1 MAYHCLSFNPEHV
14 KYQFFLWRLEDLGLT
29 ALCFKNSL
37 RYKQMVLL
45 PMHMHLNKPGERKRA
60 KKNPPNHTQCYPLQ
74 DTWQL
79 TPAMSAIF

>member
-1 MAYHCLSFNPEHV
+1 MVYQSLSFNPEHV

-29 ALCFKNSL
+29 AFCFKNSL
-37 RYKQMVLL
+37 RYKQMLLL
-45 PMHMHLNKPGERKRA
+45 PMHMHRNKPRGKK
-60 KKNPPNHTQCYPLQ
+60 KKNHTRYPLQ